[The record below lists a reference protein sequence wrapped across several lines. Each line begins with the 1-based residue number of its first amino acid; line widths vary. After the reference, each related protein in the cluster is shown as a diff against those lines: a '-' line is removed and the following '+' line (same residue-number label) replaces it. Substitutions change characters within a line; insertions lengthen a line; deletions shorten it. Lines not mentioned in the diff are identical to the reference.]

1 MTNDCEICQGEGWFN
16 NEDGDRVT
24 CICVDDYNDGGY
36 DDIAQDVD
44 NKKVI

>member
-1 MTNDCEICQGEGWFN
+1 MTYECEICQDEGWFN

-36 DDIAQDVD
+36 DDIAQDQQ
-44 NKKVI
+44 